1 MNLELH
7 IDYNNKITFLE
18 RVRTYLVDLVW
29 KRDCFSWYRHNNI
42 GAHFLYDVELVVIV
56 NDTLPCVYRPMV
68 P

>member
-29 KRDCFSWYRHNNI
+29 KRDCFSWYRHN
-42 GAHFLYDVELVVIV
+42 LVRIFFMMS
-56 NDTLPCVYRPMV
+56 NSSSS
-68 P
+68 